1 MPFRSSAAVPLALIA
16 LATHGEGLRLS
27 REDPD
32 VAKVMPA
39 KGPDGCPVVSPMCA
53 SVGTSTT
60 TYQQWKPTCQGG
72 KWVCGEAPKVPEP
85 EVSPCIIEPPKP
97 PADCPMARPM
107 CMSLSGKSFPPT
119 CHKTE
124 DGKNKWLCEEPQSEN
139 PGLSKQ
145 CCRAMSAKCLA
156 CAAGQT
162 LEEYCQD
169 KPEAAGCPEEEPQ
182 AAACCRGM
190 TKECLAC
197 AAGQTVEEY
206 CEEDPWAAGCEEED
220 EADAREYVLVKR
232 DKKCGKKKQRLTRS
246 AESEEECAALAVGA
260 GFDAFMLGKG
270 FRRGKCYGMKLEVT
284 AELWGAYENSKRDP
298 PCPSGWKPAKGTDF
312 YVFEPKL

>member
-1 MPFRSSAAVPLALIA
+1 
-16 LATHGEGLRLS
+16 
-27 REDPD
+27 
-32 VAKVMPA
+32 
-39 KGPDGCPVVSPMCA
+39 MCA

-162 LEEYCQD
+162 LEEY
-169 KPEAAGCPEEEPQ
+169 
-182 AAACCRGM
+182 
-190 TKECLAC
+190 
-197 AAGQTVEEY
+197 
-206 CEEDPWAAGCEEED
+206 PWAAGCEEED

-298 PCPSGWKPAKGTDF
+298 PCPSGWKP
-312 YVFEPKL
+312 